1 MFVFAPTEQAGPN
14 PPGEVYDLQKDID
27 DKFPTPV
34 HYASFVIEAKNG
46 DVLTQQVLY
55 ELDQNIK
62 ANVAVINFELPKA
75 KSECKIL
82 KPENTKELIDLLR
95 NEAKV
100 L

>member
-46 DVLTQQVLY
+46 DVLTQHVLY
-55 ELDQNIK
+55 ELDQNIFSLLENIK
-62 ANVAVINFELPKA
+62 KWVIFFKLKFNLSYFRTM
-75 KSECKIL
+75 IL
-82 KPENTKELIDLLR
+82 I
-95 NEAKV
+95 
-100 L
+100 